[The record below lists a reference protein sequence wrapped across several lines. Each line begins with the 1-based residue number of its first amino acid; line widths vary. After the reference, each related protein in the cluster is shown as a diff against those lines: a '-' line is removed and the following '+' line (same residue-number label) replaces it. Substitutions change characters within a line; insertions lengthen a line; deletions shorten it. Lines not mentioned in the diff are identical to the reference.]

1 MSISDKKNDII
12 NTIKSTKDEQLIE
25 EIYHILHST
34 EGIENLAIDKLP
46 DNLQV
51 KINKA
56 LEDYHS
62 GNYISHDRMKEKVQQ
77 WLSK

>member
-1 MSISDKKNDII
+1 MSISDKKKDII

-25 EIYHILHST
+25 EVYHILHPT
-34 EGIENLAIDKLP
+34 EGLENLAINELP

-56 LEDYHS
+56 LEDYNS
-62 GNYISHDRMKEKVQQ
+62 GNYISHDQMKEKVQQ